1 MPGEL
6 VVRLT
11 TRDDCWLS
19 TSIDGGEPLERLLPA
34 GRPVTLEVQQE
45 IVLKIGNAAAVSI
58 LINGQPARLLGA
70 EGQVVKLRITPS
82 NFNTFLG

>member
-19 TSIDGGEPLERLLPA
+19 TSIDGGEPRLLPA
-34 GRPVTLEVQQE
+34 GRTVTLEVQQE

-58 LINGQPARLLGA
+58 LINGQPARPLGA